1 MAAGFAAAIETKGGG
16 LNLTGTSR
24 NSGDE
29 AADAAEGTRPRV
41 GLFVTCLVDLFR
53 PNVGYAAA
61 KLIEATGCD
70 VESPIAQAC
79 CGRPAYSSGDHADA
93 RASAEASI
101 TAFEHYDYVVAPSGA
116 CAGMLRKHYP
126 TLFAGDPAWQV
137 RASAFSAKVRELAA
151 FLVEMGGVGVPPS
164 SRARTATYHDSC
176 SGLRD
181 LGVRAQPRELLAS
194 VEGLTLIEMPE
205 ADACCGFGDGLCAKF
220 PGASGAIASR
230 KTANIEASGAEMLLA
245 GDLGCLM
252 ALAGRL
258 RREGLAV
265 EVRHVAEVLA
275 GMEEGP
281 PIGGLGAPSS

>member
-1 MAAGFAAAIETKGGG
+1 MSGISRKSGHETAPSAK
-16 LNLTGTSR
+16 
-24 NSGDE
+24 E
-29 AADAAEGTRPRV
+29 TRPRV

-61 KLIEATGCD
+61 KLIEATGCN

-79 CGRPAYSSGDHADA
+79 CGRPAYSSGDHAEA
-93 RASAEASI
+93 RAAAEATI
-101 TAFEHYDYVVAPSGA
+101 AAFEDYDYVVAPSGA

-126 TLFAGDPAWQV
+126 TLLSGDPAWQA
-137 RASAFSAKVRELAA
+137 RALAFSAKVRELAA
-151 FLVEMGGVGVPPS
+151 FLVEKGGIEVPFS

-205 ADACCGFGDGLCAKF
+205 ADACCGFGDGLCAKY

-230 KTANIEASGAEMLLA
+230 KTANIEASGADMLLA

-252 ALAGRL
+252 ALAARL
-258 RREGLAV
+258 RREGSAV

-281 PIGGLGAPSS
+281 PIGARGAPSP